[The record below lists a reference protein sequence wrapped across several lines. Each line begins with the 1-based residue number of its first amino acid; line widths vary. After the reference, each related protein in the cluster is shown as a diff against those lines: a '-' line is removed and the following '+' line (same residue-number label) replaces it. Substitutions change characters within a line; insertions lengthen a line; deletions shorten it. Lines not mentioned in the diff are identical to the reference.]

1 MCYIPG
7 ATELAL
13 ASAVIGATSATM
25 SYMGQQQAANDA
37 NAAFQENA
45 ANSVIAY
52 QQDIEANN
60 LDFMA
65 RQEDTAMSVMQTQR
79 EGLVARAA
87 ATADSTERGVGGLS
101 AAAIRRA
108 LGFQAGENAAYIRRN
123 EELNN
128 QRARLTGLATRDAA
142 QSRINSAPRQRG
154 PSLLSLGLNLA
165 NSAVSGYSM
174 YSGLKA
180 DEAAAAA
187 AIKKGT

>member
-1 MCYIPG
+1 MCDPVTI
-7 ATELAL
+7 AV
-13 ASAVIGATSATM
+13 SAAAISATQGVV
-25 SYMGQQQAANDA
+25 SYMGAQQAAKDA
-37 NAAFQENA
+37 NAAYQENA
-45 ANSVIAY
+45 ANSIIAY

-101 AAAIRRA
+101 ASAIRRA

-128 QRARLTGLATRDAA
+128 QRARLTGLASRDAA
-142 QSRINSAPRQRG
+142 QSRINSASRQRG

-174 YSGLKA
+174 YSGMKA
-180 DEAAAAA
+180 NEAAAAA